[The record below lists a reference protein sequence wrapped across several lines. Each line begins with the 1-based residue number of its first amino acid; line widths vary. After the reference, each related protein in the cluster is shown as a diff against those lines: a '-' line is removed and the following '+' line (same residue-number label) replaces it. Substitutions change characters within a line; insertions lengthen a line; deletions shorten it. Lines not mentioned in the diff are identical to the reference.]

1 MSDFDDD
8 FEEMPEPAT
17 DADARQAKHGPK
29 HTLAEFRAYAPARM
43 CIYMPCKEPWPNAS
57 VDTRLPAQPL
67 LDKNG
72 NPVLNAKGKVVMISA
87 SKWLEQNQ
95 SVEQMTWVPGEPELI
110 QGRLVVDGGWI
121 EKPNVTCLNL
131 YRPPR
136 ITLGDAAHAGMWVDH
151 VHKIYPNDASHIIA
165 WLAQRV
171 QRPEIKVNHALVL
184 SGMQG
189 IGKDTILQPVKYAIG
204 PWNFHEIS
212 PKQMLGRFNGFAKSV
227 ILRVNE
233 ARDLG
238 D

>member
-171 QRPEIKVNHALVL
+171 QRPEI
-184 SGMQG
+184 
-189 IGKDTILQPVKYAIG
+189 
-204 PWNFHEIS
+204 
-212 PKQMLGRFNGFAKSV
+212 
-227 ILRVNE
+227 
-233 ARDLG
+233 
-238 D
+238 